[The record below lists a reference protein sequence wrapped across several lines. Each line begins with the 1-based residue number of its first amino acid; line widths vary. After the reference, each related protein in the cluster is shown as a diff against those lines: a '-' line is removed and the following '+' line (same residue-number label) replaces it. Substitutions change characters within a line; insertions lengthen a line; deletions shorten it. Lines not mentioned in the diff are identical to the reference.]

1 MDNAAKALLIAGGIL
16 LALLTISLFVYMQ
29 QNLTTIKSAQDDKTA
44 AEQLAKFN
52 AEYEAFNKKYMYG
65 ADVITLLNKINEN
78 NIKYAGNTDYQI
90 ELIVYNV
97 DGISKLNENEILNLK
112 TNIFTC
118 VSMNYNSTTGRINK
132 ITIQYKE

>member
-1 MDNAAKALLIAGGIL
+1 MDNAAKALLIAGGVL

-90 ELIVYNV
+90 ELIVYNI